1 MVFRIAQF
9 LVGIYLKV
17 FYPTKIVGKKNIPK
31 GAAILSCNHTSNFDA
46 ILIATNTWEKK
57 YYLTKKEWFKNKLIG
72 WFMKKIGCIKIDRQS
87 TDITAV
93 KNCLKVLKDGK
104 KLFIFP
110 EGTRNKSEDLSL
122 GQVKQGVSMFAIKAK
137 VPVVPMY
144 ISSRPKFCHRTIITV
159 GEPFELSEFYGQ
171 KTNEE
176 VLEKASEI
184 VAENMKSLQEQVVL
198 ADAEKKAR
206 KRKKDMKKAQQ

>member
-1 MVFRIAQF
+1 MIFRIAQF
-9 LVGIYLKV
+9 LVAIYLKI
-17 FYPTKIVGKKNIPK
+17 FYPTKIVGKKNLPK

-46 ILIATNTWEKK
+46 ILIAVNTWEKK
-57 YYLTKKEWFKNKLIG
+57 YYLTKKEWFENKLIG
-72 WFMKKIGCIKIDRQS
+72 WFMKKIGCIKIDRNS

-93 KNCLKVLKDGK
+93 KNCLKVLKEGK

-144 ISSRPKFCHRTIITV
+144 ISSRPRFCHRTVITV
-159 GEPFELSEFYGQ
+159 GEHFELSDFYGQ
-171 KTNEE
+171 KANEE

-184 VAENMKSLQEQVVL
+184 VADKMKALQEQVIL
-198 ADAEKKAR
+198 ADVEKKKA
-206 KRKKDMKKAQQ
+206 KKKKVKNPV

>member
-9 LVGIYLKV
+9 IVALFLKV
-17 FYPTKIVGKKNIPK
+17 FYPTKIVGKNNLPK

-46 ILIATNTWEKK
+46 ILIAVNTWEKK
-57 YYLTKKEWFKNKLIG
+57 YYLTKKEWFQNKLIG
-72 WFMKKIGCIKIDRQS
+72 WFMKKIGCIKIDRNS

-144 ISSRPKFCHRTIITV
+144 ISSRPRFCHRTKIVV

-171 KTNEE
+171 KANEE
-176 VLEKASEI
+176 VLAKASEM
-184 VAENMKSLQEQVVL
+184 VAEKMRVLQDQVNL
-198 ADAEKKAR
+198 AEPQKKEKKS
-206 KRKKDMKKAQQ
+206 KKKKAKNPA

>member
-1 MVFRIAQF
+1 MIFRIAQF
-9 LVGIYLKV
+9 LVAIYLKI
-17 FYPTKIVGKKNIPK
+17 FYPTKIVGKKNLPK

-46 ILIATNTWEKK
+46 ILIAVNTWEKK
-57 YYLTKKEWFKNKLIG
+57 YYLTKKEWFENKLIG
-72 WFMKKIGCIKIDRQS
+72 WFMKKIGCIKIDRNS

-93 KNCLKVLKDGK
+93 KNCLKVLKEGK

-144 ISSRPKFCHRTIITV
+144 ISSRPRFCHRTVITV
-159 GEPFELSEFYGQ
+159 GEPFELSDFYGQ
-171 KTNEE
+171 KANEE

-184 VAENMKSLQEQVVL
+184 VADKMKTLQEQVIL
-198 ADAEKKAR
+198 ADAEKKKA
-206 KRKKDMKKAQQ
+206 KKKKVKNPV